1 MRTMRA
7 FVIAAS
13 VLSVTSAAQIP
24 ERAKWE
30 ITFAQVEASIGL
42 SDLRTAPPDTFEA
55 RVMQRPWSAVAP
67 LPFLRL
73 TGMDG
78 KVRAQ
83 LFMFWAANRFP
94 AGQAPAGP
102 EVSCRDGV
110 CVGPVDITE
119 QRDWNA
125 VAKLAHANACPV
137 DPDRMVGVCADCG
150 HVWIKTMAGGRYQ
163 EQSCPATDSETPA
176 AALLQLLRKAAA
188 ASKY

>member
-1 MRTMRA
+1 MGAMRA
-7 FVIAAS
+7 FVIAALA
-13 VLSVTSAAQIP
+13 LSAISSAQIP
-24 ERAKWE
+24 DQAKWE
-30 ITFAQVEASIGL
+30 ITFAQVESSIGL
-42 SDLRTAPPDTFEA
+42 SDLRTASPQTFEA

-73 TGMDG
+73 TGTDG

-94 AGQAPAGP
+94 AGRAPAGP

-110 CVGPVDITE
+110 CAGLVDITE

-137 DPDRMVGVCADCG
+137 DPDRTVGVCGDCDQ
-150 HVWIKTMAGGRYQ
+150 VWIKTMARGRYQ
-163 EQSCPATDSETPA
+163 EQSCPATSSETPA
-176 AALLQLLRKAAA
+176 AVLLQVLKNAAA